1 MKRLLTLLTG
11 LALAAFLYIPST
23 VSSQNKH
30 GDDQA
35 KVDPADPRDKLRRKA
50 DPVPNRYIVVLK
62 DYAANPRGD
71 LSLAPHIAD
80 DLATAYRGRVDRV
93 FKHAL
98 QGFVVEMSEEDVIEM
113 ARDSRV
119 DFVEEDGIV
128 RASTTQTNPP
138 WGLDRID
145 QRNLPLNQQYNYTPT
160 GAGVHAYII
169 DTGIRASHT
178 QFTGRI
184 GNGFTSISD
193 GNGSNDCA
201 GHGTH
206 VAGTVGG
213 STYGVAKGVTLH
225 PVRVL
230 DCAGNGTDS
239 TVISGVDWVA
249 ANRTTPAVA
258 NMSLGGGASTALD
271 NSIQGLINAGVTVAV
286 AAGNDYGQ
294 NACNYSPA
302 RVAAAITVGSTTS
315 TDAKSDFS
323 NIGTCLDIFAPGS
336 SILSSWYT
344 SDTAT
349 NTISGTS
356 MATPHVAGVAALYL
370 QGNPSAS
377 PATVR
382 DAIVNTATTNV
393 LTGIG
398 TGSPNRLLYSLLTTG
413 GGGGGVPAACTGGT
427 LYTGSLAYAGDYDY
441 HPNGTY
447 YYSSV
452 SGTHKGCLVGP
463 SGTDFD
469 LYLQKW
475 NGSAWVIVA
484 RGETSTS
491 SETISYTGTAGYYMW
506 QVYSY
511 SGSGSYNFWALRP

>member
-1 MKRLLTLLTG
+1 MKRISVFAAAALLLSVVIALSVAPGSSGQGKSAIKRKARAVPGQYIVTLQEWAAQPRGENSFAANVAADIAAQHRGEVLAVYTHALLGFAARLSPEAAEALT
-11 LALAAFLYIPST
+11 
-23 VSSQNKH
+23 H
-30 GDDQA
+30 
-35 KVDPADPRDKLRRKA
+35 DPRVA
-50 DPVPNRYIVVLK
+50 
-62 DYAANPRGD
+62 
-71 LSLAPHIAD
+71 S
-80 DLATAYRGRVDRV
+80 
-93 FKHAL
+93 
-98 QGFVVEMSEEDVIEM
+98 
-113 ARDSRV
+113 
-119 DFVEEDGIV
+119 VEEDGFV
-128 RASTTQTNPP
+128 TATTTQSNPP

-145 QRNLPLNQQYNYTPT
+145 QRNRPLDAQYNYTPT
-160 GAGVHAYII
+160 GAGVHAYVI

-178 QFTGRI
+178 QFGGRAN
-184 GNGFTSISD
+184 GNGFTAIAD

-206 VAGTVGG
+206 VSGTIGG

-225 PVRVL
+225 SVRVL

-239 TVISGVDWVA
+239 TVISGVDWVT
-249 ANRTTPAVA
+249 ANRVLPAVA

-271 NSIQGLINAGVTVAV
+271 TAVQNSINSGVTYAI
-286 AAGNDYGQ
+286 AAGNDYGVD
-294 NACNYSPA
+294 ACTESPG

-323 NIGTCLDIFAPGS
+323 NIGTCIDIFAPGS

-370 QGNPSAS
+370 QNNTTAS
-377 PATVR
+377 PATV
-382 DAIVNTATTNV
+382 ANQIISTATTGR

-413 GGGGGVPAACTGGT
+413 GGGGGVPAACAGGT
-427 LYTGSLAYAGDYDY
+427 QYTGSLSGTGSSQY

-447 YYSSV
+447 YFSSV

-463 SGTDFD
+463 TSGTDFD

-475 NGSAWVIVA
+475 NGSSWVIVA
-484 RGETSTS
+484 SSESSTS
-491 SETISYTGTAGYYMW
+491 SETISYSGTSGYYMW

-511 SGSGSYNFWALRP
+511 SGSGSYNFWTLHP

>member
-1 MKRLLTLLTG
+1 MKRLSAFTAAALL
-11 LALAAFLYIPST
+11 LAFAVVLSVA
-23 VSSQNKH
+23 
-30 GDDQA
+30 
-35 KVDPADPRDKLRRKA
+35 PASKGQSENARVRRKA
-50 DPVPNRYIVVLK
+50 RAVPGQYIITLKEWAAQPYGERSFAPNVAADIASQHGGQVL
-62 DYAANPRGD
+62 AV
-71 LSLAPHIAD
+71 
-80 DLATAYRGRVDRV
+80 YR
-93 FKHAL
+93 HAL
-98 QGFVVEMSEEDVIEM
+98 LGFAARLPEHAAEALTHDPRVES
-113 ARDSRV
+113 
-119 DFVEEDGIV
+119 VEEDGLV
-128 RASTTQTNPP
+128 TASTTQTSPP

-145 QRNLPLNQQYNYTPT
+145 QRNRPLDGQYNYTPT

-169 DTGIRASHT
+169 DTGIRKTHA
-178 QFTGRI
+178 QFGGRA
-184 GNGFTSISD
+184 NGTSYSSIND
-193 GNGSNDCA
+193 GNGSNDCN

-225 PVRVL
+225 AVRVL
-230 DCAGNGTDS
+230 DCAGNGSDS

-249 ANRTTPAVA
+249 ANRVLPAVA
-258 NMSLGGGASTALD
+258 NLSLGGGASSALD
-271 NSIQGLINAGVTVAV
+271 TAVQNMINAGVSTSV
-286 AAGNDYGQ
+286 AAGNDYSQ

-336 SILSSWYT
+336 SIASAWYT

-370 QGNPSAS
+370 QNNPSAS

-382 DAIVNTATTNV
+382 DQIVNTSTTGV

-398 TGSPNRLLYSLLTTG
+398 TGSPNRLLYSPLTTGGG

-427 LYTGSLAYAGDYDY
+427 LHTGSLTYAGDYDY
-441 HPNGTY
+441 HPNGSY

-452 SGTHKGCLVGP
+452 SGYHKGCLVGP
-463 SGTDFD
+463 TSGADFD

-484 RGETSTS
+484 RGETATST
-491 SETISYTGTAGYYMW
+491 ENISYYGTAGYYRW

-511 SGSGSYNFWALRP
+511 SGTGSYNFWRLAP

>member
-1 MKRLLTLLTG
+1 MKRISVFTAAALLLCFAIALSVAPASSGQGQKGKVKKKARPVEGQYIVTLQEWAAQPYGDNSFVPT
-11 LALAAFLYIPST
+11 LAADL
-23 VSSQNKH
+23 VGLHRGQLKH
-30 GDDQA
+30 
-35 KVDPADPRDKLRRKA
+35 
-50 DPVPNRYIVVLK
+50 
-62 DYAANPRGD
+62 
-71 LSLAPHIAD
+71 
-80 DLATAYRGRVDRV
+80 V

-98 QGFVVEMSEEDVIEM
+98 LGFTARLTPEAAEALAEDPRVES
-113 ARDSRV
+113 
-119 DFVEEDGIV
+119 VEEDGIV
-128 RASTTQTNPP
+128 TASTIQSNPP

-145 QRNLPLNQQYNYTPT
+145 QRNRPLDAQYNYTPT
-160 GAGVHAYII
+160 GAGVHAYVI
-169 DTGIRASHT
+169 DTGIRATHT

-206 VAGTVGG
+206 VAGTIGG

-239 TVISGVDWVA
+239 TVIAGVDWVR
-249 ANRTTPAVA
+249 ANRQLPAVA

-271 NSIQGLINAGVTVAV
+271 TAIQNLINAGVTTAV
-286 AAGNDYGQ
+286 AAGNEYSA
-294 NACNYSPA
+294 NACNSSPA

-323 NIGTCLDIFAPGS
+323 NIGTCLDLFAPGS
-336 SILSSWYT
+336 SIQSSWYT
-344 SDTAT
+344 SNTAT

-370 QGNPSAS
+370 QNNTTAS

-382 DAIVNTATTNV
+382 DQIVNTATTGV

-413 GGGGGVPAACTGGT
+413 GGGGGGVPAACTGGT
-427 LYTGSLAYAGDYDY
+427 LYAGSLTGTGSYQYQ
-441 HPNGTY
+441 PNGSY

-463 SGTDFD
+463 TSGADFD
-469 LYLQKW
+469 LYLLKW
-475 NGSAWVIVA
+475 NGSSWVIVA
-484 RGETSTS
+484 RSESATSN
-491 SETISYTGTAGYYMW
+491 ETISYSGTAGYYQF

-511 SGSGSYNFWALRP
+511 SGSGSYNFWTVHP

>member
-1 MKRLLTLLTG
+1 MKRLTVFTAAALLLCVVALLSVAPGTSG
-11 LALAAFLYIPST
+11 QGQSKVKKKARPVAGQFIVTFQDWAVRPGDDSFGQTLAADL
-23 VSSQNKH
+23 VGLHRGQLKH
-30 GDDQA
+30 
-35 KVDPADPRDKLRRKA
+35 
-50 DPVPNRYIVVLK
+50 
-62 DYAANPRGD
+62 
-71 LSLAPHIAD
+71 
-80 DLATAYRGRVDRV
+80 V

-98 QGFVVEMSEEDVIEM
+98 RGFTAQLTPEAAEALANDPRVES
-113 ARDSRV
+113 
-119 DFVEEDGIV
+119 VEEDGV
-128 RASTTQTNPP
+128 VTASTTQNNPP

-145 QRNLPLNQQYNYTPT
+145 QRNPPLDAQYNYTPT
-160 GAGVHAYII
+160 GAGVHVYVI
-169 DTGIRASHT
+169 DTGIRTTHT
-178 QFTGRI
+178 QFGGRANKVFDSI
-184 GNGFTSISD
+184 GDGQNG
-193 GNGSNDCA
+193 NDCA

-213 STYGVAKGVTLH
+213 STYGVAKGVSLH
-225 PVRVL
+225 AVRVL

-239 TVISGVDWVA
+239 TVIAGVDWVT
-249 ANRTTPAVA
+249 ANHLSPAVA

-271 NSIQGLINAGVTVAV
+271 TAVQNSINSGVTYAV
-286 AAGNDYGQ
+286 AAGNDYGA
-294 NACNYSPA
+294 NACNSSPA
-302 RVAAAITVGSTTS
+302 RLAAAITVGSTTS

-370 QGNPSAS
+370 QNNTTAS
-377 PATVR
+377 PSTVR
-382 DAIVNTATTNV
+382 DQIVNTATTGV

-413 GGGGGVPAACTGGT
+413 GGGGGVPAACAGGT
-427 LYTGSLAYAGDYDY
+427 LYTGSLSGTGASNNQ
-441 HPNGTY
+441 PNGTY
-447 YYSSV
+447 YFSSV

-463 SGTDFD
+463 AGTDFD

-475 NGSAWVIVA
+475 NGSTWVTVA
-484 RGETSTS
+484 SSTS
-491 SETISYTGTAGYYMW
+491 STSNETISYAGTSGYYIW

-511 SGSGSYNFWALRP
+511 NGSGSYNFWTLHP

>member
-1 MKRLLTLLTG
+1 MKRISVFTAAALLLCLVALLSVAPGTSG
-11 LALAAFLYIPST
+11 QGKSAI
-23 VSSQNKH
+23 K
-30 GDDQA
+30 
-35 KVDPADPRDKLRRKA
+35 RKA
-50 DPVPNRYIVVLK
+50 RAVPGQYIVTLQEW
-62 DYAANPRGD
+62 AAQPRGENSFAPNVAAD
-71 LSLAPHIAD
+71 IASQHGGQVLAV
-80 DLATAYRGRVDRV
+80 Y
-93 FKHAL
+93 KHAL
-98 QGFVVEMSEEDVIEM
+98 LGFAVRLPEQAAEALTHDPRVES
-113 ARDSRV
+113 
-119 DFVEEDGIV
+119 VEEDGV
-128 RASTTQTNPP
+128 VSASTTQTSPP

-145 QRNLPLNQQYNYTPT
+145 QRNRPLDGQYIYTPT

-169 DTGIRASHT
+169 DTGIRATHT

-184 GNGFTSISD
+184 GNGFTSIGD

-213 STYGVAKGVTLH
+213 TTYGVAKGVTLH

-239 TVISGVDWVA
+239 TVISGVDWVT
-249 ANRTTPAVA
+249 ANRVLPAVA
-258 NMSLGGGASTALD
+258 NMSLGGGASSALD
-271 NSIQGLINAGVTVAV
+271 TAVQNSINSGVTYAV
-286 AAGNDYGQ
+286 AAGNEYSA
-294 NACNYSPA
+294 NACNSSPA

-323 NIGTCLDIFAPGS
+323 NIGTCLDLFAPGS

-370 QGNPSAS
+370 QNNTGAS

-382 DAIVNTATTNV
+382 NAIVSTATPNV

-398 TGSPNRLLYSLLTTG
+398 TGSPNLLLYSPLTAPG
-413 GGGGGVPAACTGGT
+413 SGGGGVPAACTGGT
-427 LYTGSLAYAGDYDY
+427 QYAGSLSFAGDYDY
-441 HPNGTY
+441 QPNGTY

-463 SGTDFD
+463 SGADFD

-484 RGETSTS
+484 RSESATS
-491 SETISYTGTAGYYMW
+491 SETISYSGTSGYYMW

-511 SGSGSYNFWALRP
+511 SGSGSYNFWTLHP

>member
-1 MKRLLTLLTG
+1 MKRISVFTAASLLLSVVIALSVTPGSSGQGKSAIKKKAHAVPGQYIVTLQEW
-11 LALAAFLYIPST
+11 AA
-23 VSSQNKH
+23 Q
-30 GDDQA
+30 
-35 KVDPADPRDKLRRKA
+35 PRGENSF
-50 DPVPNRYIVVLK
+50 VPNVAADIASQHGGEVLAV
-62 DYAANPRGD
+62 Y
-71 LSLAPHIAD
+71 
-80 DLATAYRGRVDRV
+80 
-93 FKHAL
+93 KHAL
-98 QGFVVEMSEEDVIEM
+98 LGFAIRLPEQAAEALTHDPRVES
-113 ARDSRV
+113 
-119 DFVEEDGIV
+119 VEEDGV
-128 RASTTQTNPP
+128 VSATTTQSNPP

-145 QRNLPLNQQYNYTPT
+145 QRNRPLDAQYNYTPT

-230 DCAGNGTDS
+230 DCSGNGTDS
-239 TVISGVDWVA
+239 TVISGIDWVT
-249 ANRTTPAVA
+249 ANRVLPAVA

-271 NSIQGLINAGVTVAV
+271 TAVQNSINSGVTYAV
-286 AAGNDYGQ
+286 AAGNDYGA
-294 NACNYSPA
+294 NACNSSPA

-356 MATPHVAGVAALYL
+356 MATPHVTGVAALYL
-370 QGNPSAS
+370 QNNTGAS

-382 DAIVNTATTNV
+382 DQIVNTATTGV

-427 LYTGSLAYAGDYDY
+427 QYSGSLSGTGSYNYQ
-441 HPNGTY
+441 PNGTY

-463 SGTDFD
+463 TSGADFD
-469 LYLQKW
+469 LYLLKW
-475 NGSAWVIVA
+475 NGSSWVIVA
-484 RGETSTS
+484 SSESATSN
-491 SETISYTGTAGYYMW
+491 ETISYSGTSGYYMW

-511 SGSGSYNFWALRP
+511 SGSGSYNLWLLHP